1 MREEFPGK
9 DIPRVPAKNRTAAV
23 APGIRNTISSAL
35 NGNGGGDSSD
45 TASITSSDSMSTTN
59 ETPPGSPMQTL
70 TSSKGSI
77 FHNRSSSATGLQKQA
92 TSHDFHVPREKN
104 RLTLRSFLRQ
114 IIRDKR
120 LRKSKALSQFLLSD
134 PLEKLSK
141 EEEAD
146 IERRLDMD
154 RLRLTE
160 QKKFVEESR
169 KRARELDQWLKG
181 FKSELI
187 RNRRSPP
194 CYRSDGRGFDKV
206 I

>member
-1 MREEFPGK
+1 M
-9 DIPRVPAKNRTAAV
+9 
-23 APGIRNTISSAL
+23 
-35 NGNGGGDSSD
+35 
-45 TASITSSDSMSTTN
+45 SIAN
-59 ETPPGSPMQTL
+59 ETPPGSPTQNTASS
-70 TSSKGSI
+70 TSSIVHK
-77 FHNRSSSATGLQKQA
+77 RSSSASGLQKQA
-92 TSHDFHVPREKN
+92 AGHDYHVPREKN

-146 IERRLDMD
+146 VERRLDMD
-154 RLRLTE
+154 RLRLAE
-160 QKKFVEESR
+160 QKKFVDESR

-181 FKSELI
+181 FKSDLI
-187 RNRRSPP
+187 RNRTSPLDTSH
-194 CYRSDGRGFDKV
+194 RRGLDKV

>member
-9 DIPRVPAKNRTAAV
+9 DIPRVPAKNRSAAV

-35 NGNGGGDSSD
+35 NGNGDESSD
-45 TASITSSDSMSTTN
+45 TASITSSDSVSTTN
-59 ETPPGSPMQTL
+59 GSPPTSPAQTP
-70 TSSKGSI
+70 TSQTPTGLKGTI
-77 FHNRSSSATGLQKQA
+77 FHKRSTSATGLQKQA
-92 TSHDFHVPREKN
+92 TSHDYHVPREKN

-120 LRKSKALSQFLLSD
+120 LRKSKALSQFLLSE
-134 PLEKLSK
+134 PLGKLSK

-154 RLRLTE
+154 RLRLAE
-160 QKKFVEESR
+160 QNKFVEESR
-169 KRARELDQWLKG
+169 KRARELDQWLKE

-187 RNRRSPP
+187 RNRILFISL
-194 CYRSDGRGFDKV
+194 V
-206 I
+206 

>member
-1 MREEFPGK
+1 LREEFPGK
-9 DIPRVPAKNRTAAV
+9 DIPRVPTKNKSSAV

-35 NGNGGGDSSD
+35 NGNGDNSSD
-45 TASITSSDSMSTTN
+45 TASITSSDSVSTTN
-59 ETPPGSPMQTL
+59 SSPPSSPSQTPTSQTPTGL
-70 TSSKGSI
+70 KGAI
-77 FHNRSSSATGLQKQA
+77 FH
-92 TSHDFHVPREKN
+92 DYHVPREKN

-120 LRKSKALSQFLLSD
+120 LRKSKSLSLFLLSD
-134 PLEKLSK
+134 PLEKLTK

-160 QKKFVEESR
+160 QQKFLDESR
-169 KRARELDQWLKG
+169 KRARELDQWLRG

-187 RNRRSPP
+187 RNRILSL
-194 CYRSDGRGFDKV
+194 SQ

>member
-9 DIPRVPAKNRTAAV
+9 DIPRVPTKNRTSAV

-35 NGNGGGDSSD
+35 NGNGGDSSD
-45 TASITSSDSMSTTN
+45 TASIMSSDSVSTTN
-59 ETPPGSPMQTL
+59 ETPPSSPTQTPTL
-70 TSSKGSI
+70 QTPTTQTPTGLKEAI
-77 FHNRSSSATGLQKQA
+77 FHKRSSSATGLQKQT
-92 TSHDFHVPREKN
+92 TSHDYHVPREKN

-120 LRKSKALSQFLLSD
+120 LQKSKALSLFLLSD
-134 PLEKLSK
+134 PLSKLTK

-146 IERRLDMD
+146 IERRLEMD
-154 RLRLTE
+154 RLRLIE
-160 QKKFVEESR
+160 QKKFVDESR

-187 RNRRSPP
+187 RNRILSLSPT
-194 CYRSDGRGFDKV
+194 
-206 I
+206 